1 MPMKACSHGMCRW
14 SDASFWCWKRRM
26 SGWLSEEWLG
36 AFGGWGG
43 VCVCVCVPFLLWS
56 FVGFK
61 NTHPGST
68 WLKKLFMFMKGPI
81 LSLANSTVYP
91 IYGHSHFCEKKNKAA
106 NFWSWKICS
115 PQTLEEVDFHRILF
129 GFCNLEPTPAGCGS
143 SRNELTSL
151 VGDLPKAQA
160 WRVSSLQ
167 LLLSGW
173 WEDLGCRPLG
183 LKHLKTFET
192 YVPSV
197 GSSCV
202 AGMTGISRKRDTE
215 HRINPFNKDGLGAP
229 VFCCLGL
236 NLEVHFFHLR
246 VTSFLLVPW
255 PSSMQNLLFDGE
267 RFKLVFLNNKFS
279 PTQNR

>member
-1 MPMKACSHGMCRW
+1 
-14 SDASFWCWKRRM
+14 
-26 SGWLSEEWLG
+26 
-36 AFGGWGG
+36 
-43 VCVCVCVPFLLWS
+43 
-56 FVGFK
+56 
-61 NTHPGST
+61 
-68 WLKKLFMFMKGPI
+68 MKGPI

-236 NLEVHFFHLR
+236 NLEVHFF
-246 VTSFLLVPW
+246 
-255 PSSMQNLLFDGE
+255 SSPGY
-267 RFKLVFLNNKFS
+267 KFS
-279 PTQNR
+279 SGPLTKLHAKPPVWWREIQVGVFKQQVFTHPKQIAKIHGHLTWFGSESSWGQWLYREAVQLKHEALRKDQSNGLALSDPMVDWQKKGVNTIRSEIRFHVLRWTGKRV